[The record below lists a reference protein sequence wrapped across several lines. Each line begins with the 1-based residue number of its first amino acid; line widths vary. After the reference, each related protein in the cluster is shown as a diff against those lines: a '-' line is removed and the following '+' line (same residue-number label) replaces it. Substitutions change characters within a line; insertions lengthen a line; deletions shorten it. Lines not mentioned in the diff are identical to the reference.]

1 MPDPPSRRVEIPPCL
16 GPPGQDDSESEILR
30 RLLDQFDAPE
40 IRRQLQG
47 FPTYRHDA
55 LVPGDQAL
63 PRLMRCIQSS
73 DLDFRGR
80 SLNEIVEQALK
91 PHA

>member
-1 MPDPPSRRVEIPPCL
+1 MSDPPFRRVEHPPSL
-16 GPPGQDDSESEILR
+16 GLPNQNDSEPEILR
-30 RLLDQFDAPE
+30 RLLDQFDARE
-40 IRRQLQG
+40 IRRQLAHSRV
-47 FPTYRHDA
+47 YRADD

-80 SLNEIVEQALK
+80 SLNDLVAQAL
-91 PHA
+91 AI